1 MRSWDILA
9 LTRRII
15 DITASLSLSLLPL
28 QILCPVSIQNE
39 RDKPPF
45 TAERTLGL
53 FSMDEDY
60 DLAGIGCQHNFS
72 TFFSIET

>member
-1 MRSWDILA
+1 MRSWDVLA
-9 LTRRII
+9 LTCSIV
-15 DITASLSLSLLPL
+15 DTTALSSLSLLPL

-60 DLAGIGCQHNFS
+60 DLAGISGQLNFLVP
-72 TFFSIET
+72 FSV